1 MVTGSVM
8 AGAVFGNLADTMKEN
23 REYLKAKQGMLQDYM
38 LKAGFEERANLKKAR
53 AERANLLAEADKLG
67 LDEEASAILYST
79 GQLQSTVGYLKKI
92 QESEDPDKK
101 INKAGL
107 KRFSEA
113 LVGSLPPEKVGAAMK
128 YAFDLGAAEDP
139 SSDKLVEAIHATSL
153 SDYDEAISSFMN
165 TPQTARAVAPNISVF
180 DINKRGLVDLDL
192 TDIAAT
198 RKNMERQL
206 AAQLGG
212 TYNAKADKTTFINP
226 RAADRII
233 DKAESEYIKQ
243 VTDPLTSRSPS
254 IVVDEIVNKVVSLV
268 ETKGLQLNDIAAVDF
283 FNTMPTPII
292 KDSEDTT
299 AEQDLTKTGSSIQ
312 DIINQGYITTG
323 NE

>member
-1 MVTGSVM
+1 MVSIVLGS
-8 AGAVFGNLADTMKEN
+8 ALDTIADTMKEN

-53 AERANLLAEADKLG
+53 AERANLLAEADNLG
-67 LDEEASAILYST
+67 IDEEAAAVLYST
-79 GQLQSTVGYLKKI
+79 GQLSSTVGYLKKI
-92 QESEDPDKK
+92 EQSEDPDKK
-101 INKAGL
+101 INKTGL

-113 LVGSLPPEKVGAAMK
+113 IVGSLPEEKVGAAMK

-165 TPQTARAVAPNISVF
+165 TSPTTRVAPNISPF

-212 TYNAKADKTTFINP
+212 QYNATTDKTTYQNP
-226 RAADRII
+226 AAADRII
-233 DKAESEYIKQ
+233 DRAETRYIEQ
-243 VTDPLTSRSPS
+243 VTDPLRSRSPN
-254 IVVDEIVNKVVSLV
+254 IVIDEIVNKVVSLV
-268 ETKGLQLNDIAAVDF
+268 GTEGLQLRDIADVDY
-283 FNTMPTPII
+283 FNTMPTPIVTNPENTVPNSA
-292 KDSEDTT
+292 D
-299 AEQDLTKTGSSIQ
+299 Q
-312 DIINQGYITTG
+312 DIIEEEYNP
-323 NE
+323 

>member
-1 MVTGSVM
+1 MVTGTVM
-8 AGAVFGNLADTMKEN
+8 AGAFFGNLADTMKEN
-23 REYLKAKQGMLQDYM
+23 REYLKAKKGMLQDYM

-53 AERANLLAEADKLG
+53 AERAKLLDEADKFNI
-67 LDEEASAILYST
+67 DEEAAAILYST
-79 GQLQSTVGYLKKI
+79 GQLSSTIGYLKKI
-92 QESEDPDKK
+92 EQSEDPDKK

-113 LVGSLPPEKVGAAMK
+113 IVTSVPPEKVGAAMK

-153 SDYDEAISSFMN
+153 DEYDEAISAFMK
-165 TPQTARAVAPNISVF
+165 TPQTTSAVAPNISIF

-192 TDIAAT
+192 TDIGSA

-212 TYNAKADKTTFINP
+212 QYNAAEDTVTFANP
-226 RAADRII
+226 QAADRII
-233 DKAESEYIKQ
+233 DRAESEYIKQ
-243 VTDPLTSRSPS
+243 VTDPLRSRSPN

-268 ETKGLQLNDIAAVDF
+268 GTKGLQLRDIADVDY
-283 FNTMPTPII
+283 FNTMPTPIVTNP
-292 KDSEDTT
+292 EDTVPNS
-299 AEQDLTKTGSSIQ
+299 ADQ
-312 DIINQGYITTG
+312 DIIDEEYNP
-323 NE
+323 

>member
-1 MVTGSVM
+1 MVTGTVM
-8 AGAVFGNLADTMKEN
+8 AGAFFGNLADTMKEN
-23 REYLKAKQGMLQDYM
+23 REYLKAKQSMLQEYM
-38 LKAGFEERANLKKAR
+38 LKSGFEERANLKKAR
-53 AERANLLAEADKLG
+53 AERAKLLAEADKLG
-67 LDEEASAILYST
+67 IDEEAAAVLYST
-79 GQLQSTVGYLKKI
+79 GQLSSTVGYLNKI
-92 QESEDPDKK
+92 EQSEDPDKK

-113 LVGSLPPEKVGAAMK
+113 IVESLSPEKVGAAMK

-153 SDYDEAISSFMN
+153 DEYDEAISSFMN
-165 TPQTARAVAPNISVF
+165 TSPTTRIVPNIDIF
-180 DINKRGLVDLDL
+180 DINKRALVDLDL
-192 TDIAAT
+192 TDIAAA

-212 TYNAKADKTTFINP
+212 TYNAKEDKTTFKNP

-233 DKAESEYIKQ
+233 DRAESEYIKQ

-268 ETKGLQLNDIAAVDF
+268 ETKGLQLKDIAAVDY
-283 FNTMPTPII
+283 FNTMPTPIVA
-292 KDSEDTT
+292 DSENNT

-312 DIINQGYITTG
+312 DVIEQGYIK
-323 NE
+323 

>member
-1 MVTGSVM
+1 MVSIVLGS
-8 AGAVFGNLADTMKEN
+8 ALGNIADTMKEN

-53 AERANLLAEADKLG
+53 EERAKLLDEADNLG
-67 LDEEASAILYST
+67 LDKEASAILFSS
-79 GQLQSTVGYLKKI
+79 GQLASTISYLKKI
-92 QESEDPDKK
+92 EQSEDPDKK

-113 LVGSLPPEKVGAAMK
+113 IVTSVPEEKVGAAMK

-165 TPQTARAVAPNISVF
+165 TSPTTRVAPNISPF

-192 TDIAAT
+192 TDIGSA
-198 RKNMERQL
+198 RKNIERQL

-212 TYNAKADKTTFINP
+212 QYNAAEDTVTFANP
-226 RAADRII
+226 QAADRII
-233 DKAESEYIKQ
+233 DRAETRYIEQ
-243 VTDPLTSRSPS
+243 VTDPITSRSPN
-254 IVVDEIVNKVVSLV
+254 VVIDEIVNKVVSLV
-268 ETKGLQLNDIAAVDF
+268 GTEGLQLRDIANVDY
-283 FNTMPTPII
+283 FNTMPTPIVTNP
-292 KDSEDTT
+292 EDTVPNS
-299 AEQDLTKTGSSIQ
+299 ADQ
-312 DIINQGYITTG
+312 DIIDEEYNP
-323 NE
+323 